1 MKYLDFTGLEYFYS
15 KLKKYIDETAS
26 NVSSAITWNNINGKP
41 DYLDDGPFLP
51 LTGGTLT
58 GSVTS
63 TGFLITGKGA
73 QDIVVANGT
82 TISFTQLKG
91 ELDVPTQ
98 VSDLVNDANYVTK
111 SIADSTYATITT
123 VNNKLDPEDVRYSA
137 TQTSG
142 TKIGSLVVN
151 GTSTE
156 IYAPSPTTAYSLPT
170 ASSTVKGGVKIGS
183 GLQMSGE
190 ILSVDYNTIPNK
202 PAAYSLP
209 VAGVN
214 TLGGIKVGSGLN
226 ISPDGVLS
234 ATGGG
239 TADAVNWANVTG
251 KPSGLVTNVSISGS
265 GNAVTNAS
273 FSAGTLTLTRG
284 TIEGGSGGDG
294 NYYPSSID
302 TSVSGRSIT
311 VSLSG
316 PGVNLSDSFQIGLS
330 QLDTNSSWDSWLKQ
344 DPSNFIDYVDGQI
357 GGGGSGG
364 GGADGNDEVLQMAI
378 SGSANQDYNFLTSYE
393 TTSGQDSSYTGY
405 VRKSS
410 ILLHRMGS
418 GNPDKIYG
426 CGGIQ
431 HSNSSDRSVNY
442 IWNTNGS
449 YTDISQYATKS
460 YVDSAV
466 SGSTPSGNY
475 ISKSGDSGMT
485 GNYTYSSSSRIT
497 AGEFYETSDRNLK
510 ENISSISEEDVN
522 KARNIDIVEFNFKGK
537 DTKKYGVIA
546 QDLESAGLENLV
558 QSNDEGTKS
567 VDYIS
572 MLCLKIAELE
582 KRVKELENGCK

>member
-15 KLKKYIDETAS
+15 KLKKYIDDTTS
-26 NVSSAITWNNINGKP
+26 SVSSSITWNNINGKP

-63 TGFLITGKGA
+63 TGYLISGKGA

-82 TISFTQLKG
+82 TISFAQLKG
-91 ELDVPTQ
+91 ELDVPTN
-98 VSDLVNDANYVTK
+98 VSELVNDANYVTK
-111 SIADSTYATITT
+111 STADSTYATITT

-137 TQTSG
+137 SQTSG

-151 GTSTE
+151 GTQTD
-156 IYAPSPTTAYSLPT
+156 IYAPSPTAVYSLPT

-190 ILSVDYNTIPNK
+190 ILSVDYNTISNK

-209 VAGVN
+209 IAGVN

-239 TADAVNWANVTG
+239 TADAVSWANVTG
-251 KPSGLVTNVSISGS
+251 KPSGLVTSVNISGS

-273 FSAGTLTLTRG
+273 FSGGTLTLTKG

-294 NYYPSSID
+294 NFYPSSID

-311 VSLSG
+311 ISLSG
-316 PGVNLSDSFQIGLS
+316 PGVNISDSFQIGLS

-344 DPSNFIDYVDGQI
+344 DPSNFISYIDGQI

-364 GGADGNDEVLQMAI
+364 GGGAYLPLSGGTLTGDVSFESNAELSFYRSVDGGKEPTVFINGYRIEVRDGVDISSTLTITSDGLECSDGSNNELFTTDGNRTNLKTI
-378 SGSANQDYNFLTSYE
+378 N
-393 TTSGQDSSYTGY
+393 GQ
-405 VRKSS
+405 S
-410 ILLHRMGS
+410 IFGS
-418 GNPDKIYG
+418 GNIEIT
-426 CGGIQ
+426 GG
-431 HSNSSDRSVNY
+431 
-442 IWNTNGS
+442 T
-449 YTDISQYATKS
+449 
-460 YVDSAV
+460 
-466 SGSTPSGNY
+466 SGNY

-497 AGEFYETSDRNLK
+497 AGEFYETSDKNLK
-510 ENISSISEEDVN
+510 ENILPISDEDLN
-522 KARNIDIVEFNFKGK
+522 KAANIDIIQFNFKGK
-537 DTKKYGVIA
+537 EFKKYGVIA
-546 QDLESAGLENLV
+546 QDLESVGLDNLV
-558 QSNDEGTKS
+558 NTNKENVKS

-582 KRVKELENGCK
+582 KRIKELEDGCK

>member
-15 KLKKYIDETAS
+15 KLKKYIDDTTS
-26 NVSSAITWNNINGKP
+26 SVSSSITWNNINGKP

-63 TGFLITGKGA
+63 TGYLISGKGA

-82 TISFTQLKG
+82 TISFAQLKG
-91 ELDVPTQ
+91 ELDVPTN
-98 VSDLVNDANYVTK
+98 VSELVNDANYVTK
-111 SIADSTYATITT
+111 STADSTYATITT

-137 TQTSG
+137 SQTSG

-151 GTSTE
+151 GTQTD
-156 IYAPSPTTAYSLPT
+156 IYAPSPTAVYSLPT
-170 ASSTVKGGVKIGS
+170 ASSTVKGGAKIGS

-190 ILSVDYNTIPNK
+190 ILSVDYNTISNK

-239 TADAVNWANVTG
+239 TADAVSWANVTG
-251 KPSGLVTNVSISGS
+251 KPSGLVTSVNISGS

-273 FSAGTLTLTRG
+273 FSGGTLTLTKG

-294 NYYPSSID
+294 NFYPSSID
-302 TSVSGRSIT
+302 TNVSGRSIT
-311 VSLSG
+311 ISLSG
-316 PGVNLSDSFQIGLS
+316 PGVNISDSFQIGLS

-344 DPSNFIDYVDGQI
+344 DPSNFISYIDGQI

-364 GGADGNDEVLQMAI
+364 GGGNYLPLTGGTMIGDVHFQKGTQLVFNDNDSGATTTTVVMDSNHILIRNKVDASVSLTITADGIESSGSGPDEVYI
-378 SGSANQDYNFLTSYE
+378 TDGSTAKLKTIN
-393 TTSGQDSSYTGY
+393 GQ
-405 VRKSS
+405 S
-410 ILLHRMGS
+410 IFGS
-418 GNPDKIYG
+418 GNIEIT
-426 CGGIQ
+426 GG
-431 HSNSSDRSVNY
+431 
-442 IWNTNGS
+442 T
-449 YTDISQYATKS
+449 
-460 YVDSAV
+460 
-466 SGSTPSGNY
+466 SGNY

-510 ENISSISEEDVN
+510 ENILPISDEDLN
-522 KARNIDIVEFNFKGK
+522 KAANIDIIQFNFKGK
-537 DTKKYGVIA
+537 EFKKYGVIA
-546 QDLESAGLENLV
+546 QDLESVGLDNLV
-558 QSNDEGTKS
+558 NTNKENVKS

-582 KRVKELENGCK
+582 KRIKELEDGCK

>member
-26 NVSSAITWNNINGKP
+26 NVSSTITWNNINGKP

-123 VNNKLDPEDVRYSA
+123 VNNKLDPEDVKYSA
-137 TQTSG
+137 SQTSG

-151 GTSTE
+151 GTSTD

-209 VAGVN
+209 IAGVN

-239 TADAVNWANVTG
+239 TADAVSWGNVTG

-273 FSAGTLTLTRG
+273 FSGGTLTLTRG

-294 NYYPSSID
+294 NYYPSSIN

-316 PGVNLSDSFQIGLS
+316 PGVNISDSFQIGLS
-330 QLDTNSSWDSWLKQ
+330 QLDTNANWDSWLKQ
-344 DPSNFIDYVDGQI
+344 DPSNFIDYIDGQI

-364 GGADGNDEVLQMAI
+364 GGGNYLPLTGGTMTGDVSFEEGADITIIDSVDSTTRIQ
-378 SGSANQDYNFLTSYE
+378 LTAHGIKNEYDDSERVY
-393 TTSGQDSSYTGY
+393 TTDGTSTKLKTINGQS
-405 VRKSS
+405 
-410 ILLHRMGS
+410 LFGS
-418 GNPDKIYG
+418 GNIEIT
-426 CGGIQ
+426 GG
-431 HSNSSDRSVNY
+431 
-442 IWNTNGS
+442 GS
-449 YTDISQYATKS
+449 
-460 YVDSAV
+460 
-466 SGSTPSGNY
+466 SGNY

-510 ENISSISEEDVN
+510 ENISSISEEDIN

-558 QSNDEGTKS
+558 QSNEEGTKS

-582 KRVKELENGCK
+582 KRVKELENGRK

>member
-123 VNNKLDPEDVRYSA
+123 VNNKLDPEDVRYTAS
-137 TQTSG
+137 QTSG

-239 TADAVNWANVTG
+239 TADSVSWANVTG

-273 FSAGTLTLTRG
+273 FSDGTLTLTRG

-316 PGVNLSDSFQIGLS
+316 PGVNISDSFQIGLS

-344 DPSNFIDYVDGQI
+344 DPSNFIDYIDGQI

-364 GGADGNDEVLQMAI
+364 GGGNYLPLTGGTMTGDVSFENGADITIIDSTDATTRIQITARGIQNEFNDADRV
-378 SGSANQDYNFLTSYE
+378 Y
-393 TTSGQDSSYTGY
+393 TTDGDTTKLKTINGQS
-405 VRKSS
+405 
-410 ILLHRMGS
+410 LFGS
-418 GNPDKIYG
+418 GNIEIT
-426 CGGIQ
+426 GG
-431 HSNSSDRSVNY
+431 
-442 IWNTNGS
+442 T
-449 YTDISQYATKS
+449 
-460 YVDSAV
+460 
-466 SGSTPSGNY
+466 SGNY

>member
-15 KLKKYIDETAS
+15 KLKKYIDDTTS
-26 NVSSAITWNNINGKP
+26 SVSSSITWNNINGKP

-63 TGFLITGKGA
+63 TGYLISGKGG

-82 TISFTQLKG
+82 TISFAQLKG
-91 ELDVPTQ
+91 ELDVPTN
-98 VSDLVNDANYVTK
+98 VSELVNDANYVTK
-111 SIADSTYATITT
+111 STADSTYATITT

-137 TQTSG
+137 SQTSG

-151 GTSTE
+151 GTQTD
-156 IYAPSPTTAYSLPT
+156 IYAPSPTAVYSLPT

-190 ILSVDYNTIPNK
+190 ILSVDYNTISNK

-239 TADAVNWANVTG
+239 TADAVSWANVTG
-251 KPSGLVTNVSISGS
+251 KPSGLVTSVNISGS

-273 FSAGTLTLTRG
+273 FSGGTLTLTKG

-294 NYYPSSID
+294 NFYPSSID

-311 VSLSG
+311 ISLSG
-316 PGVNLSDSFQIGLS
+316 PGVNISDSFQIGLS

-344 DPSNFIDYVDGQI
+344 DPSNFIDYIDGQI

-364 GGADGNDEVLQMAI
+364 GGADGNDKVRQNSYLDWAYGDTRSILLCGNTNNAI
-378 SGSANQDYNFLTSYE
+378 
-393 TTSGQDSSYTGY
+393 SYTGD
-405 VRKSS
+405 VQQ
-410 ILLHRMGS
+410 S
-418 GNPDKIYG
+418 GLVVYTDSAGHSEIRG
-426 CGGIQ
+426 CKGIKGDTTVT
-431 HSNSSDRSVNY
+431 NSLTE
-442 IWNTNGS
+442 IWNTAGS
-449 YTDISQYATKS
+449 TTDLSQYALRSEIGT
-460 YVDSAV
+460 
-466 SGSTPSGNY
+466 SGNY

-497 AGEFYETSDRNLK
+497 AGEFYETSDKNLK
-510 ENISSISEEDVN
+510 ENILPISDEDLN
-522 KARNIDIVEFNFKGK
+522 KAANIDIIQFNFKGK
-537 DTKKYGVIA
+537 EFKKYGVIA
-546 QDLESAGLENLV
+546 QDLESVGLDNLV
-558 QSNDEGTKS
+558 NTNKENVKS

-582 KRVKELENGCK
+582 KRIKELEDGCK

>member
-26 NVSSAITWNNINGKP
+26 NVSSAITWNNINDKP

-123 VNNKLDPEDVRYSA
+123 VNNKLDPEDVRYNAS
-137 TQTSG
+137 QTSG

-156 IYAPSPTTAYSLPT
+156 IYAPAPTASYSLPT

-209 VAGVN
+209 IAGVN

-239 TADAVNWANVTG
+239 TADSVSWANVTG
-251 KPSGLVTNVSISGS
+251 KPSGLVTSVSISGS

-273 FSAGTLTLTRG
+273 FSDGTLTLTRG

-364 GGADGNDEVLQMAI
+364 GGADGNDSVRQM
-378 SGSANQDYNFLTSYE
+378 SA
-393 TTSGQDSSYTGY
+393 DSSDADASYSLLMSFQDAGDKNSDYTGY
-405 VRKSS
+405 VRKCPVN
-410 ILLHRMGS
+410 INKAGTLS
-418 GNPDKIYG
+418 GVAHIY
-426 CGGIQ
+426 
-431 HSNSSDRSVNY
+431 SNSSYTPQGVNY
-442 IWNTNGS
+442 VFNTEGG
-449 YTDISQYATKS
+449 
-460 YVDSAV
+460 YVDLSKYALKSEV
-466 SGSTPSGNY
+466 GTSGNY

-510 ENISSISEEDVN
+510 ENISQISEEDVN

>member
-41 DYLDDGPFLP
+41 EYLDDGPFLP

-82 TISFTQLKG
+82 TISFDQLKG

-137 TQTSG
+137 SQTSG

-156 IYAPSPTTAYSLPT
+156 IYAPSPTATYSLPT

-190 ILSVDYNTIPNK
+190 ILSVDYNTISNK

-209 VAGVN
+209 IAGVN

-239 TADAVNWANVTG
+239 TADAVSWANVTG
-251 KPSGLVTNVSISGS
+251 KPSGLVTNVSIAGS

-273 FSAGTLTLTRG
+273 FSDGTLTLTKG

-302 TSVSGRSIT
+302 TRVSGRSIT

-316 PGVNLSDSFQIGLS
+316 PGVNISDSFQIGLS

-364 GGADGNDEVLQMAI
+364 GGADGNDEVRQN
-378 SGSANQDYNFLTSYE
+378 SYNDWSYGD
-393 TTSGQDSSYTGY
+393 T
-405 VRKSS
+405 RS
-410 ILLHRMGS
+410 ILLAGNTNSAQSFTGQVQQS
-418 GNPDKIYG
+418 GIRVYTDTSGHSSIRN
-426 CGGIQ
+426 CHGIEGDT
-431 HSNSSDRSVNY
+431 SIGTSLTKV
-442 IWNTNGS
+442 WNTGGS
-449 YTDISQYATKS
+449 TTDLSQYALKS
-460 YVDSAV
+460 EV
-466 SGSTPSGNY
+466 GTSGNY

-485 GNYTYSSSSRIT
+485 GNYSYSSSSRIT

-510 ENISSISEEDVN
+510 ENISQISEKDVD

-558 QSNDEGTKS
+558 QSNEEGTKS

-582 KRVKELENGCK
+582 KRVKELENGRK

>member
-26 NVSSAITWNNINGKP
+26 NVSSTITWNNINDKP

-123 VNNKLDPEDVRYSA
+123 VNNKLDPEDVRYNAS
-137 TQTSG
+137 QTSG

-209 VAGVN
+209 IAGVN

-239 TADAVNWANVTG
+239 TADAVSWANVTG

-273 FSAGTLTLTRG
+273 FSGGTLTLTRG

-294 NYYPSSID
+294 NYYPSSIN

-344 DPSNFIDYVDGQI
+344 DPSNFINYVDGQI

-364 GGADGNDEVLQMAI
+364 GGGNYLPLTGGTMTGDVSFENGADITIIDSTDATTRIQITARGIQNEFNDADRV
-378 SGSANQDYNFLTSYE
+378 Y
-393 TTSGQDSSYTGY
+393 TTDGDTTKLKTINGQS
-405 VRKSS
+405 
-410 ILLHRMGS
+410 LFGS
-418 GNPDKIYG
+418 GNIEITAG
-426 CGGIQ
+426 
-431 HSNSSDRSVNY
+431 
-442 IWNTNGS
+442 T
-449 YTDISQYATKS
+449 
-460 YVDSAV
+460 
-466 SGSTPSGNY
+466 SGNY

>member
-123 VNNKLDPEDVRYSA
+123 VNNKLDPEDVRYTAS
-137 TQTSG
+137 QTSG

-214 TLGGIKVGSGLN
+214 KLGGIKVGSGLN

-239 TADAVNWANVTG
+239 TADSVSWANVTG

-302 TSVSGRSIT
+302 TGVSGRSIT

-316 PGVNLSDSFQIGLS
+316 PGVNISDSFQIGLS
-330 QLDTNSSWDSWLKQ
+330 QLDTNISWDSWLKQ

-364 GGADGNDEVLQMAI
+364 GGGNYLPLTGGTMTGDVSFENGADITIIDSTDATTRIQITARGIQNEFNDADRV
-378 SGSANQDYNFLTSYE
+378 Y
-393 TTSGQDSSYTGY
+393 TTDGDTTKLKTINGQS
-405 VRKSS
+405 
-410 ILLHRMGS
+410 LFGS
-418 GNPDKIYG
+418 GNIEIT
-426 CGGIQ
+426 GG
-431 HSNSSDRSVNY
+431 
-442 IWNTNGS
+442 T
-449 YTDISQYATKS
+449 
-460 YVDSAV
+460 
-466 SGSTPSGNY
+466 SGNY

>member
-123 VNNKLDPEDVRYSA
+123 VNNKLDPEDVRYTAS
-137 TQTSG
+137 QTSG

-294 NYYPSSID
+294 NYYPSSIN

-344 DPSNFIDYVDGQI
+344 DPSNFIDYIDGQI

-364 GGADGNDEVLQMAI
+364 GGGNYLPLTGGTMTGDVSFENGADITIIDSTDATIRIQITARGIQNEYNDADRV
-378 SGSANQDYNFLTSYE
+378 Y
-393 TTSGQDSSYTGY
+393 TTDGDTTKLKTINGQS
-405 VRKSS
+405 
-410 ILLHRMGS
+410 LFGS
-418 GNPDKIYG
+418 GNIEIT
-426 CGGIQ
+426 GG
-431 HSNSSDRSVNY
+431 
-442 IWNTNGS
+442 T
-449 YTDISQYATKS
+449 
-460 YVDSAV
+460 
-466 SGSTPSGNY
+466 SGNY

>member
-15 KLKKYIDETAS
+15 KLKKYIDDTTS
-26 NVSSAITWNNINGKP
+26 SVSSSITWNNINGKP

-63 TGFLITGKGA
+63 TGYLISGKGA

-82 TISFTQLKG
+82 TISFAQLKG
-91 ELDVPTQ
+91 ELDVPTN
-98 VSDLVNDANYVTK
+98 VSELVNDANYVTK
-111 SIADSTYATITT
+111 STADSTYATITT

-137 TQTSG
+137 SQTSG

-151 GTSTE
+151 GTQTD
-156 IYAPSPTTAYSLPT
+156 IYAPSPTAVYSLPT

-190 ILSVDYNTIPNK
+190 ILSVDYNTISNK

-209 VAGVN
+209 IAGVN

-239 TADAVNWANVTG
+239 TADSVSWTNVTG
-251 KPSGLVTNVSISGS
+251 KPSGLVTSVNISGS

-273 FSAGTLTLTRG
+273 FSGGTLTLTKG

-294 NYYPSSID
+294 NFYPSSID

-311 VSLSG
+311 ISLSG
-316 PGVNLSDSFQIGLS
+316 PGVNISDSFQIGLS

-344 DPSNFIDYVDGQI
+344 DPSNFISYIDGQI

-364 GGADGNDEVLQMAI
+364 GGADGNDAVTQLDQSE
-378 SGSANQDYNFLTSYE
+378 SNDEKSYPILMSFQ
-393 TTSGQDSSYTGY
+393 TAAYGDSTYTGS
-405 VRKSS
+405 VRKSVICANS
-410 ILLHRMGS
+410 NGVFT
-418 GNPDKIYG
+418 GVAGIY
-426 CGGIQ
+426 
-431 HSNSSDRSVNY
+431 SNSSITPQNKNY
-442 IWNTNGS
+442 VFNTIGT
-449 YTDISQYATKS
+449 YIDISNYATKS

-497 AGEFYETSDRNLK
+497 AGEFYETSDKNLK
-510 ENISSISEEDVN
+510 ENILPISDEDLN
-522 KARNIDIVEFNFKGK
+522 KAANIDIIQFNFKGK
-537 DTKKYGVIA
+537 EFKKYGVIA
-546 QDLESAGLENLV
+546 QDLESVGLDNLV
-558 QSNDEGTKS
+558 NTNKENVKS

-582 KRVKELENGCK
+582 KRIKELEDGCK

>member
-123 VNNKLDPEDVRYSA
+123 VNNKLDPEDVRYTAS
-137 TQTSG
+137 QTSG

-214 TLGGIKVGSGLN
+214 KLGGIKVGSGLN

-239 TADAVNWANVTG
+239 TADSVSWANVTG

-265 GNAVTNAS
+265 GNAVTNAL

-364 GGADGNDEVLQMAI
+364 GGGNYLPLTGGTMTGDVSFENGADITIIDSTDATTRIQITARGIQNEFNDADRV
-378 SGSANQDYNFLTSYE
+378 Y
-393 TTSGQDSSYTGY
+393 TTDGDTTKLKTINGQS
-405 VRKSS
+405 
-410 ILLHRMGS
+410 LFGS
-418 GNPDKIYG
+418 GNIEIT
-426 CGGIQ
+426 GG
-431 HSNSSDRSVNY
+431 
-442 IWNTNGS
+442 T
-449 YTDISQYATKS
+449 
-460 YVDSAV
+460 
-466 SGSTPSGNY
+466 SGNY

>member
-98 VSDLVNDANYVTK
+98 VSDLVNDVNYVTK

-123 VNNKLDPEDVRYSA
+123 VNNKLDPEDVRYTAS
-137 TQTSG
+137 QTSG

-239 TADAVNWANVTG
+239 TADAVSWANVTG
-251 KPSGLVTNVSISGS
+251 KPSGLVTSVSISGS

-273 FSAGTLTLTRG
+273 FSDGTLTLTRG

-294 NYYPSSID
+294 NYYPSSIN

-316 PGVNLSDSFQIGLS
+316 PGVNISDSFQIGLS

-344 DPSNFIDYVDGQI
+344 DPSSFIDYVDGQI

-364 GGADGNDEVLQMAI
+364 GVADGNDEVRQNSFSDWAYGDTRAI
-378 SGSANQDYNFLTSYE
+378 LLAGRGNYGGSFTGQVQQSGITIYTDTS
-393 TTSGQDSSYTGY
+393 
-405 VRKSS
+405 RNSS
-410 ILLHRMGS
+410 IRGCHGIEGDGS
-418 GNPDKIYG
+418 IRT
-426 CGGIQ
+426 
-431 HSNSSDRSVNY
+431 SLTE
-442 IWNTNGS
+442 IWNTAGS
-449 YTDISQYATKS
+449 TTDLSQYALKS
-460 YVDSAV
+460 EV
-466 SGSTPSGNY
+466 GTSGNY

-510 ENISSISEEDVN
+510 ENISQISEEDVN

-558 QSNDEGTKS
+558 QSNEEGTKS

-582 KRVKELENGCK
+582 KRIKELENGRK

>member
-15 KLKKYIDETAS
+15 KLKKYIDDTTS
-26 NVSSAITWNNINGKP
+26 SVSSSITWNNINDKP
-41 DYLDDGPFLP
+41 NYLDNGPFLP

-82 TISFTQLKG
+82 TISFAQLKG
-91 ELDVPTQ
+91 ELDVPTN
-98 VSDLVNDANYVTK
+98 VSELVNDANYVTK
-111 SIADSTYATITT
+111 STADSTYATITT
-123 VNNKLDPEDVRYSA
+123 VNNKLDPEDVKYSA
-137 TQTSG
+137 SQTSG

-151 GTSTE
+151 GTSTD
-156 IYAPSPTTAYSLPT
+156 IYAPSPTAAYSLPT

-183 GLQMSGE
+183 GLQMNGE
-190 ILSVDYNTIPNK
+190 ILSVDYNTISNK

-239 TADAVNWANVTG
+239 TADAVSWANVTG
-251 KPSGLVTNVSISGS
+251 KPSGLVTSVSITGS

-273 FSAGTLTLTRG
+273 FSGGTLTLTKG

-311 VSLSG
+311 ISLSG
-316 PGVNLSDSFQIGLS
+316 PGVNISDSFQIGLS
-330 QLDTNSSWDSWLKQ
+330 QLDTNSNWDSWLKQ

-357 GGGGSGG
+357 GGGGSGS
-364 GGADGNDEVLQMAI
+364 GGADGNDAVTQLDQSESNDEKSYPILMSFQSAAYG
-378 SGSANQDYNFLTSYE
+378 GST
-393 TTSGQDSSYTGY
+393 YTGS
-405 VRKSS
+405 VRKSVIS
-410 ILLHRMGS
+410 TNSNGVFT
-418 GNPDKIYG
+418 GVV
-426 CGGIQ
+426 GIF
-431 HSNSSDRSVNY
+431 SDNTTTPQNANYVFNTIGTYVN
-442 IWNTNGS
+442 
-449 YTDISQYATKS
+449 ISDYATKS

-510 ENISSISEEDVN
+510 ENILQISEEDVN

-546 QDLESAGLENLV
+546 QDLESVGLENLV
-558 QSNDEGTKS
+558 QSDEEGMKS

-582 KRVKELENGCK
+582 KRVKELENGRK

>member
-15 KLKKYIDETAS
+15 KLKKYIDDTTS
-26 NVSSAITWNNINGKP
+26 NVSSTITWDNINDKP

-58 GSVTS
+58 GPVTS

-123 VNNKLDPEDVRYSA
+123 VNNKLDPEDVRYNAS
-137 TQTSG
+137 QTSG

-156 IYAPSPTTAYSLPT
+156 IYAPSPTAAYSLPT

-239 TADAVNWANVTG
+239 TADSVSWANVTG
-251 KPSGLVTNVSISGS
+251 KPSGLVTSVSISGS
-265 GNAVTNAS
+265 GNVVTNAS
-273 FSAGTLTLTRG
+273 FSDGTLTLTKG

-316 PGVNLSDSFQIGLS
+316 PGVNISDSFQIGLA

-344 DPSNFIDYVDGQI
+344 DPSSFIDYVDGQI

-364 GGADGNDEVLQMAI
+364 GGGNYLPLTGGTMIGDVSFEDGADITIIDSVDATTRIQITARGITNEYNDADRVYTTD
-378 SGSANQDYNFLTSYE
+378 GS
-393 TTSGQDSSYTGY
+393 TTKLKTINGQS
-405 VRKSS
+405 
-410 ILLHRMGS
+410 LFGS
-418 GNPDKIYG
+418 GNIEIT
-426 CGGIQ
+426 GG
-431 HSNSSDRSVNY
+431 
-442 IWNTNGS
+442 T
-449 YTDISQYATKS
+449 
-460 YVDSAV
+460 
-466 SGSTPSGNY
+466 SGNY

-510 ENISSISEEDVN
+510 ENISQISEEDVN

-558 QSNDEGTKS
+558 QSNEEGTKS

-582 KRVKELENGCK
+582 KRIKELENGRK

>member
-15 KLKKYIDETAS
+15 KLKKYIDDTTS
-26 NVSSAITWNNINGKP
+26 SVSSSITWNNINDKP
-41 DYLDDGPFLP
+41 NYLDNGPFLP

-82 TISFTQLKG
+82 TISFAQLKG
-91 ELDVPTQ
+91 ELDVPTN
-98 VSDLVNDANYVTK
+98 VSELVNDANYVTK
-111 SIADSTYATITT
+111 STANSTYATITT
-123 VNNKLDPEDVRYSA
+123 VNNKLDPEDVKYSA
-137 TQTSG
+137 SQTSG

-151 GTSTE
+151 GTSTD
-156 IYAPSPTTAYSLPT
+156 IYAPSPTAAYSLPT

-190 ILSVDYNTIPNK
+190 ILSVDYNTISNK

-226 ISPDGVLS
+226 ISSDGVLS

-239 TADAVNWANVTG
+239 TADAVSWANVTG
-251 KPSGLVTNVSISGS
+251 KPSGLVTSVSITGS

-273 FSAGTLTLTRG
+273 FSGGTLTLTKG

-302 TSVSGRSIT
+302 TNVSGRSIT

-316 PGVNLSDSFQIGLS
+316 PGVNISDSFQIGLS
-330 QLDTNSSWDSWLKQ
+330 QLDTNSNWDSWLKQ

-357 GGGGSGG
+357 GGGGSGS
-364 GGADGNDEVLQMAI
+364 GGADGNDAVTQLDQSESNDGKSYPILMSFQNAAYG
-378 SGSANQDYNFLTSYE
+378 GST
-393 TTSGQDSSYTGY
+393 YTGS
-405 VRKSS
+405 VRKSVIS
-410 ILLHRMGS
+410 ANSDGVFIGVA
-418 GNPDKIYG
+418 
-426 CGGIQ
+426 GIF
-431 HSNSSDRSVNY
+431 SDNTTTPQNANYVFNTIGTYVN
-442 IWNTNGS
+442 
-449 YTDISQYATKS
+449 ISDYATKS

-510 ENISSISEEDVN
+510 ENILQISEEDVN

-546 QDLESAGLENLV
+546 QDLESVGLENLV
-558 QSNDEGTKS
+558 QSDEEGMKS

-582 KRVKELENGCK
+582 KRVKELENGRK

>member
-123 VNNKLDPEDVRYSA
+123 VNNKLDPEDVRYTAS
-137 TQTSG
+137 QTSG

-214 TLGGIKVGSGLN
+214 KLGGIKVGSGLN

-239 TADAVNWANVTG
+239 TADSVSWANVTG

-330 QLDTNSSWDSWLKQ
+330 QLDTNISWDSWLKQ

-364 GGADGNDEVLQMAI
+364 GGGNYLPLTGGTMTGDVSFENGADITIIDSTDATTRIQITARGIQNEFNDADRV
-378 SGSANQDYNFLTSYE
+378 Y
-393 TTSGQDSSYTGY
+393 TTDGDTTKLKTINGQS
-405 VRKSS
+405 
-410 ILLHRMGS
+410 LFGS
-418 GNPDKIYG
+418 GNIEIT
-426 CGGIQ
+426 GG
-431 HSNSSDRSVNY
+431 
-442 IWNTNGS
+442 T
-449 YTDISQYATKS
+449 
-460 YVDSAV
+460 
-466 SGSTPSGNY
+466 SGNY

>member
-123 VNNKLDPEDVRYSA
+123 VNNKLDPEDVRYTAS
-137 TQTSG
+137 QTSG

-214 TLGGIKVGSGLN
+214 KLGGIKVGSGLN

-239 TADAVNWANVTG
+239 TADSVSWANVTG

-273 FSAGTLTLTRG
+273 FSDGTLTLTRG

-316 PGVNLSDSFQIGLS
+316 PGVNISDSFQIGLS

-344 DPSNFIDYVDGQI
+344 DPSNFIDYIDGQI

-364 GGADGNDEVLQMAI
+364 GGGNYLPLTGGTMTGDVSFENGADITIIDSTDATTRIQITARGIQNEFNDADRV
-378 SGSANQDYNFLTSYE
+378 Y
-393 TTSGQDSSYTGY
+393 TTDGDTTKLKTINGQS
-405 VRKSS
+405 
-410 ILLHRMGS
+410 LFGS
-418 GNPDKIYG
+418 GNIEIT
-426 CGGIQ
+426 GG
-431 HSNSSDRSVNY
+431 
-442 IWNTNGS
+442 T
-449 YTDISQYATKS
+449 
-460 YVDSAV
+460 
-466 SGSTPSGNY
+466 SGNY

>member
-15 KLKKYIDETAS
+15 KLKKYIDDTTS
-26 NVSSAITWNNINGKP
+26 SVSSSITWNNINGKP

-51 LTGGTLT
+51 LTGGILT

-63 TGFLITGKGA
+63 TGYLISGKGA

-82 TISFTQLKG
+82 TISFAQLKG
-91 ELDVPTQ
+91 ELDVPTN
-98 VSDLVNDANYVTK
+98 VSELVNDANYVTK
-111 SIADSTYATITT
+111 SAADSTYATITT

-137 TQTSG
+137 SQTSG

-151 GTSTE
+151 GTQTD
-156 IYAPSPTTAYSLPT
+156 IYAPSPTAVYSLPT

-190 ILSVDYNTIPNK
+190 ILSVDYNTISNK

-209 VAGVN
+209 IAGVN

-239 TADAVNWANVTG
+239 TADSVSWANVTG
-251 KPSGLVTNVSISGS
+251 KPSGLVTSVNISGS

-273 FSAGTLTLTRG
+273 FSGGTLTLTKG

-294 NYYPSSID
+294 NFYPSSID

-311 VSLSG
+311 ISLSG
-316 PGVNLSDSFQIGLS
+316 PGVNISDSFQIGLS

-344 DPSNFIDYVDGQI
+344 DPSNFISYIDGQI

-364 GGADGNDEVLQMAI
+364 GGGNYLPLTGGTMIGDVHFQNGTQLVFNGNDSGATTTSVIMDSNHILIRDKVDASVSLTITADGIESSDGGPDEVYI
-378 SGSANQDYNFLTSYE
+378 TDGSTAKLKTIN
-393 TTSGQDSSYTGY
+393 GQ
-405 VRKSS
+405 S
-410 ILLHRMGS
+410 IFGS
-418 GNPDKIYG
+418 GNIEIT
-426 CGGIQ
+426 GG
-431 HSNSSDRSVNY
+431 
-442 IWNTNGS
+442 T
-449 YTDISQYATKS
+449 
-460 YVDSAV
+460 
-466 SGSTPSGNY
+466 SGNY

-497 AGEFYETSDRNLK
+497 AGEFYETSDKNLK
-510 ENISSISEEDVN
+510 ENILPISDEDLN
-522 KARNIDIVEFNFKGK
+522 KAANIDIIQFNFKGK
-537 DTKKYGVIA
+537 EFKKYGVIA
-546 QDLESAGLENLV
+546 QDLESVGLDNLV
-558 QSNDEGTKS
+558 NTNKENVKS

-582 KRVKELENGCK
+582 KRIKELEDGCK

>member
-123 VNNKLDPEDVRYSA
+123 VNNKLDPEDVRYTAS
-137 TQTSG
+137 QTSG

-214 TLGGIKVGSGLN
+214 KLGGIKVGSGLN

-239 TADAVNWANVTG
+239 TADSVSWANVTG

-364 GGADGNDEVLQMAI
+364 GGGNYLPLTGGTMTGDVSFENGADITIIDSTDATTRIQITARGIQNEFNDADRV
-378 SGSANQDYNFLTSYE
+378 Y
-393 TTSGQDSSYTGY
+393 TTDGDTTKLKTINGQS
-405 VRKSS
+405 
-410 ILLHRMGS
+410 LFGS
-418 GNPDKIYG
+418 GNIEIT
-426 CGGIQ
+426 GG
-431 HSNSSDRSVNY
+431 
-442 IWNTNGS
+442 T
-449 YTDISQYATKS
+449 
-460 YVDSAV
+460 
-466 SGSTPSGNY
+466 SGNY

>member
-15 KLKKYIDETAS
+15 KLKKYIDDTTS
-26 NVSSAITWNNINGKP
+26 SVSSSITWNNINGKP

-63 TGFLITGKGA
+63 TGYLISGKGA

-82 TISFTQLKG
+82 TISFAQLKG
-91 ELDVPTQ
+91 ELDVPTN
-98 VSDLVNDANYVTK
+98 VSELVNDANYVTK
-111 SIADSTYATITT
+111 STADSTYATITT

-137 TQTSG
+137 SQTSG

-151 GTSTE
+151 GTQTD
-156 IYAPSPTTAYSLPT
+156 IYAPSPTAVYSLPT

-190 ILSVDYNTIPNK
+190 ILSVDYNTISNK

-209 VAGVN
+209 IAGVN

-239 TADAVNWANVTG
+239 TADAVSWANVTG
-251 KPSGLVTNVSISGS
+251 KPSGLVTSVNISGS

-273 FSAGTLTLTRG
+273 FSSGTLTLTKG

-294 NYYPSSID
+294 NFYPSSID

-311 VSLSG
+311 ISLSG
-316 PGVNLSDSFQIGLS
+316 PGVNISDSFQIGLS
-330 QLDTNSSWDSWLKQ
+330 QLDTNGSWDSWLKQ
-344 DPSNFIDYVDGQI
+344 DPSNFISYIDGQI

-364 GGADGNDEVLQMAI
+364 GGGNYLPLTGGTMIGDVHFQKGAQLVFNSNDSGTTTTVVMDSNHILIRDKVDASVTLTITADGIESSDGGPDEVYI
-378 SGSANQDYNFLTSYE
+378 TDGSTAKLKTIN
-393 TTSGQDSSYTGY
+393 GQ
-405 VRKSS
+405 S
-410 ILLHRMGS
+410 IFGS
-418 GNPDKIYG
+418 GNIEIT
-426 CGGIQ
+426 GG
-431 HSNSSDRSVNY
+431 
-442 IWNTNGS
+442 T
-449 YTDISQYATKS
+449 
-460 YVDSAV
+460 
-466 SGSTPSGNY
+466 SGNY

-510 ENISSISEEDVN
+510 ENILPISDEDLN
-522 KARNIDIVEFNFKGK
+522 KAANIDIIQFNFKGK
-537 DTKKYGVIA
+537 EFKKYGVIA
-546 QDLESAGLENLV
+546 QDLESVGLDNLV
-558 QSNDEGTKS
+558 NTNKENVKS

-582 KRVKELENGCK
+582 KRIKELEDGRK